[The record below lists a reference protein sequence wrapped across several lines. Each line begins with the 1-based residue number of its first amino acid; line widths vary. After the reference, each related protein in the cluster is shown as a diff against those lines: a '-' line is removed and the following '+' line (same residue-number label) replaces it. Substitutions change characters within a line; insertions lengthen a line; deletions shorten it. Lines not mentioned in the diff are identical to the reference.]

1 MMKPRV
7 YLDNC
12 CFNRPY
18 DDQSHLKI
26 ELETKAKIRIQEMI
40 IDGQL
45 ELVISYILEYEN
57 DNNPFLERSVAIEDF
72 FKYANIDIDE
82 SHEVLSIAEQ
92 TKNAG
97 LKTKDALHVACA
109 IVAKCDYLITTDTR
123 FLKYSDSRITVL
135 NPMEFLLKMEGF

>member
-1 MMKPRV
+1 MMKPKV

-12 CFNRPY
+12 CFNRPH

-57 DNNPFLERSVAIEDF
+57 DNNPFLERKIIIEDF
-72 FKYANIDIDE
+72 FQYANVDIDE

-92 TKNAG
+92 AKNAG

-109 IVAKCDYLITTDTR
+109 IVAKCEYLITTDTR
-123 FLKYSDSRITVL
+123 FLKYSDSRITIL
-135 NPMEFLLKMEGF
+135 NPMEFILKMEGF